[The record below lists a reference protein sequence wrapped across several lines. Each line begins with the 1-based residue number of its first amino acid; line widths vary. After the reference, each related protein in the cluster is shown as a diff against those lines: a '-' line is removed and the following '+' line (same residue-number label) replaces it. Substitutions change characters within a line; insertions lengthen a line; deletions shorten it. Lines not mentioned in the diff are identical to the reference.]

1 MRKPFAIAALATA
14 GVVVLAT
21 TSCVGTG
28 VDSYEDFRG
37 AVDSGA
43 TCEQLFD
50 MRPNFDDRPGVQ
62 DKIDSDLAEIG
73 CRNADSER
81 TDE

>member
-1 MRKPFAIAALATA
+1 MRKPFAIAAGTVAAAL
-14 GVVVLAT
+14 VLAT
-21 TSCVGTG
+21 TSCVSTG
-28 VDSYEDFRG
+28 VDSYADFRG

-50 MRPNFDDRPGVQ
+50 MRSNFDDRPSVQ
-62 DKIDSDLAEIG
+62 DEVDSDLAEIG
-73 CRNADSER
+73 CEDADSER